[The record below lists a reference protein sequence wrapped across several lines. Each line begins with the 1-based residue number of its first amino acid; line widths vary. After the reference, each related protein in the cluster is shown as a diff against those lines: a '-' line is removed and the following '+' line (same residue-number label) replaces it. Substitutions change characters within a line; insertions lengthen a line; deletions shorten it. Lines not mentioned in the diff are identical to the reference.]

1 MIEGRAE
8 PGPWQPLQLDSFGWR
23 LIDRF
28 ASVESDDDES
38 DDEVVRFE
46 LWLFAAKISVVTPSV
61 ILLDSSVLLV
71 VGLVVHALTKT
82 IIAAV
87 LKRRAAM
94 ICLVRTLAPAEIG
107 IPNGQLA
114 NSFTGCVVDCV

>member
-23 LIDRF
+23 VIDRF
-28 ASVESDDDES
+28 ASVESDD
-38 DDEVVRFE
+38 EVGRLE

-61 ILLDSSVLLV
+61 NLLDSSVSLV
-71 VGLVVHALTKT
+71 VGLLLHALNKT